1 MPTAVVVAA
10 VGVVEFV
17 AGQQSVAD
25 VVVAVVTVA
34 EQQSVA
40 GVVAVATVAE
50 QHSAVAGLVAA
61 LVAVILAVVAVAIV
75 VSAVA
80 AAGQPEQAAAVVVVV
95 AVELA
100 AGCQPLSNRQDKILK
115 RKLNKTCH
123 RDRIAHL
130 TVPFHHIKNF
140 NVKLF
145 ANAAA
150 ANANTGGSTIALP
163 GLRPGELKMTA
174 MTKT

>member
-17 AGQQSVAD
+17 AGQQFVAD

-50 QHSAVAGLVAA
+50 KHSAVAGLVAA
-61 LVAVILAVVAVAIV
+61 LVAVILAVVAVATV

-80 AAGQPEQAAAVVVVV
+80 AAGQPEQAAVVVVV
-95 AVELA
+95 AAELA

-115 RKLNKTCH
+115 RKLKTDCY
-123 RDRIAHL
+123 DK
-130 TVPFHHIKNF
+130 TYQ
-140 NVKLF
+140 
-145 ANAAA
+145 
-150 ANANTGGSTIALP
+150 NTAPQKTLIQALKR
-163 GLRPGELKMTA
+163 GLNQIQLLAPCDHET
-174 MTKT
+174 